1 MSPIQLRVLLVL
13 AMTTGLRAQQPP
25 AALASLRAAAQR
37 DSNDALAH
45 YHLAVGFLQASF
57 GDSAQRELRTA
68 IAIDPQLAVA
78 YALLGRLL
86 FQKELRDLFVVGA
99 MTRKLRDTTLSDTTP
114 RAVRMVRTA
123 FLLDPLVEYGRPD
136 LFLLPFYWHGTLQ
149 QAFRHLDQGRFD
161 QARQDF
167 GEIIRRTRHDP
178 RSIPFVALWYH
189 ALVTLHLGLVD
200 SAIVDGEILLDQA
213 LRREAEAPAGRL
225 PGQSPEILYILAH
238 LHQRGG
244 HLQEAER
251 LYLQVLEQNLGVYTA
266 HMELARIHEA
276 QGRWDEAIGERRSAI
291 DVNPDDPSLVF
302 DLGVTLAN
310 AGRDSLAFV
319 TLQSAVT
326 ANPRETRA
334 SYALGIVAAR
344 LHRYDE
350 ARSAL
355 ERFLGLAPSRYASQ
369 IADARSRL
377 QGLPR

>member
-1 MSPIQLRVLLVL
+1 MSPIPLRVLLVL
-13 AMTTGLRAQQPP
+13 ATTTGLRAQQP
-25 AALASLRAAAQR
+25 AATLEGLRATAQH

-45 YHLAVGFLQASF
+45 YQLAVGFANARF
-57 GDSAQRELRTA
+57 GDSAIRELRTT
-68 IAIDPQLAVA
+68 IAIDPQLAPA
-78 YALLGRLL
+78 YALLGRYLL
-86 FQKELRDLFVVGA
+86 QVQLHDLFVVGA
-99 MTRKLRDTTLSDTTP
+99 INHKFRDTTVRDTTP
-114 RAVRMVRTA
+114 RAGRMLRTA

-136 LFLLPFYWHGTLQ
+136 LFVLPFYWHGTLQ
-149 QAFRHLDQGRFD
+149 RAFRHLDQGRFD

-167 GEIIRRTRHDP
+167 GEIIQRTRHDP

-200 SAIVDGEILLDQA
+200 SAIVDGEVLLDQA
-213 LRREAEAPAGRL
+213 LRREAEAPAGSL

-251 LYLQVLEQNLGVYTA
+251 LYRQVLEQNIGVYTA

-310 AGRDSLAFV
+310 AGRDSLAFE
-319 TLQSAVT
+319 TLQAAMT

-355 ERFLGLAPSRYASQ
+355 ERFLGLAPTRYSSQ
-369 IADARSRL
+369 IADARTRL
-377 QGLPR
+377 QALPR